1 MTIDLRRYTSQ
12 TTVRLI
18 FGALVLLFVVG
29 LGLIWLFY
37 GLGAALM
44 GLLCMLG
51 ALIPMG
57 LIWLFMI
64 GLDLL
69 VKKLNE
75 E

>member
-18 FGALVLLFVVG
+18 IGAVVLLFVVG

-37 GLGAALM
+37 GLGAAVM

-51 ALIPMG
+51 TFIPIG
-57 LIWLFMI
+57 LIWLIMV